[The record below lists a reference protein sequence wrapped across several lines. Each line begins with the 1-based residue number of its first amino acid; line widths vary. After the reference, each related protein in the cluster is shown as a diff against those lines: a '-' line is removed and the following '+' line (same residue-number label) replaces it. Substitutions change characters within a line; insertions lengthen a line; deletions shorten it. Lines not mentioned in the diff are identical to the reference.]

1 LAASSSTA
9 KKKPDPRATALAAGL
24 FAGLV
29 AGLIVYLFAGL
40 PGFVVAFIIGV
51 ITGSRATLLVNRVRE
66 QPS

>member
-1 LAASSSTA
+1 MTESSAA
-9 KKKPDPRATALAAGL
+9 KKKPDPRATAIVAGL

-40 PGFVVAFIIGV
+40 PGFIVAFIIGA
-51 ITGSRATLLVNRVRE
+51 ITGSRATRLVSRARE